1 MLKSKIKLT
10 KESALALER
19 LSKLPN
25 INFDKA
31 GNFLII
37 IGATAAQLASQPDK
51 EILKVY
57 KMWRNDPNIKM
68 VSTMLNNYKKELDAK
83 KN

>member
-10 KESALALER
+10 KECALALER

-37 IGATAAQLASQPDK
+37 MGATAMQLASRSDK
-51 EILKVY
+51 EVLKVY
-57 KMWRNDPNIKM
+57 KMWRGDPNIKM
-68 VSTMLNNYKKELDAK
+68 VSRKLDDYKKELDAK